1 MLKIKEIKDQLSVGF
16 IFCLAIPLLMLIG
29 GLVYL
34 ACYIGTS
41 EFNTW
46 AFVFPMILFVVSLI
60 LIIFKQFKVAK
71 YLQFLLTLSA
81 LMFYIYAMYY
91 YVSVVFVGID
101 ADSFSAS
108 FIVCSL
114 IYFGCYGLSIA
125 NLFIKNKKEA
135 N

>member
-1 MLKIKEIKDQLSVGF
+1 M
-16 IFCLAIPLLMLIG
+16 
-29 GLVYL
+29 
-34 ACYIGTS
+34 GTS

-46 AFVFPMILFVVSLI
+46 AFVFPMILFAVSFI
-60 LIIFKQFKVAK
+60 IIIFKQFKVVK

-108 FIVCSL
+108 FIICSL